1 MSKKPLR
8 YFKPKKVTPERIA
21 KMEEGFRLINE
32 AIGDDT
38 DITDDE
44 YSALPIIADKRK
56 QECDDVFDIA
66 KQNPE
71 FVIAPVTIEDTE
83 DYKADYVFY
92 DKTWVQF
99 NAFKIRLERE
109 QNIAGG
115 KYYNNCN
122 VFEGDIDDKIN
133 RDNNPKAQ
141 NVKTQLDNVNR
152 KRSGGPKG
160 GNKDGNKGGEKPPK

>member
-1 MSKKPLR
+1 MSKKTLR

-44 YSALPIIADKRK
+44 YDALPVIADKRK

-66 KQNPE
+66 KRNPE
-71 FVIAPVTIEDTE
+71 FVIKPVTIEDTE
-83 DYKADYVFY
+83 DYKEDYMFY

-99 NAFKIRLERE
+99 EAFKIRLERE
-109 QNIAGG
+109 QNVAGG

-122 VFEGDIDDKIN
+122 VFEGDVADKIK
-133 RDNNPKAQ
+133 RDNDPKAQ
-141 NVKTQLDNVNR
+141 NVKAQLDKINR
-152 KRSGGPKG
+152 NKG
-160 GNKDGNKGGEKPPK
+160 GGKNGNKKDDKGGEKPPAK